1 MKAELNITTD
11 TQILSKLR
19 YCNHQ
24 LRMFIKHIPFEREAL
39 EKRQICF
46 ESIMLLTKTIS
57 KLTNLFRKEIDEYE
71 NLVIEESEDFEKLNS
86 KKNNK
91 KLNFLN

>member
-24 LRMFIKHIPFEREAL
+24 LRMFIKHIPFEKEAL
-39 EKRQICF
+39 EKSKICF
-46 ESIMLLTKTIS
+46 ESIMLLNLTIS
-57 KLTNLFRKEIDEYE
+57 KLTTLFKKEIDEYE
-71 NLVIEESEDFEKLNS
+71 NLVIEESDDFEKLNS

>member
-19 YCNHQ
+19 YCNQQ
-24 LRMFIKHIPFEREAL
+24 LRMFIKHIPFEKEAL
-39 EKRQICF
+39 EKSKICF
-46 ESIMLLTKTIS
+46 ESIMLLNLTIS
-57 KLTNLFRKEIDEYE
+57 KLTTLFKKEIDDYE
-71 NLVIEESEDFEKLNS
+71 NLVIEESDDFEKLNS

>member
-19 YCNHQ
+19 YCNQQ
-24 LRMFIKHIPFEREAL
+24 LRMFIKHIPFEKEAL
-39 EKRQICF
+39 EKSKICF
-46 ESIMLLTKTIS
+46 ESIMLLNLTIS
-57 KLTNLFRKEIDEYE
+57 KLTTLFKKEIDEYE
-71 NLVIEESEDFEKLNS
+71 NLVIEESDDFEKLNS

>member
-1 MKAELNITTD
+1 MKAELNIKTD

-19 YCNHQ
+19 YCNQQ
-24 LRMFIKHIPFEREAL
+24 LRMFIKHIPFEKEAL
-39 EKRQICF
+39 EKSKICF
-46 ESIMLLTKTIS
+46 ESIMLLNLTIS
-57 KLTNLFRKEIDEYE
+57 KLTTLFKKEIDEYE
-71 NLVIEESEDFEKLNS
+71 NLVIEESDDFEKLNS

>member
-19 YCNHQ
+19 YCNQQ
-24 LRMFIKHIPFEREAL
+24 LRMFIKHIPFEKEAL
-39 EKRQICF
+39 EKSKICF
-46 ESIMLLTKTIS
+46 ESIMLLNLTIS
-57 KLTNLFRKEIDEYE
+57 KLTTLFKKEIDEYE
-71 NLVIEESEDFEKLNS
+71 NLVIEESDDFEKLNP